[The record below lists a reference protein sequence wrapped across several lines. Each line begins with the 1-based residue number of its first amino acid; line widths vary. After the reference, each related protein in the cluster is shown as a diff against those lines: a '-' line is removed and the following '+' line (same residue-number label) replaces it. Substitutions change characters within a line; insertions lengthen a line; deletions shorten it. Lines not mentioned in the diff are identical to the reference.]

1 MPIGAVLLA
10 MPCRPGPIGSPN
22 DNHSLRGSE
31 VWTFMTGSMVGAS
44 EQWDSDQSLSLLHAF
59 LMVFYNEHV
68 VLREET

>member
-1 MPIGAVLLA
+1 
-10 MPCRPGPIGSPN
+10 
-22 DNHSLRGSE
+22 
-31 VWTFMTGSMVGAS
+31 MTGSMVGAS